1 MCGRFENTTSLQLL
15 FEFLNQEI
23 TDSDSINTVQSN
35 IAPTNKIISVTYNE
49 GKYNVVP
56 MNWGIK
62 FAEKT
67 PLIFNSRIETIKDKP
82 YWYKLFDTSRCLV
95 PMTAFYEWKT
105 DGAKKTPYRIFLPG
119 EKLFFVPAV
128 FIKKEDEFYTSLITT
143 TPNKFIQKIHH
154 RMPVI
159 LKPAKA
165 LEYFTGK
172 AEENLQMCIPFDDNE
187 KMGIEKAFI

>member
-15 FEFLNQEI
+15 FEFLQQEI
-23 TDSDSINTVQSN
+23 EDSKSINNVQTN
-35 IAPTNKIISVTYNE
+35 IAPTNKILSVTYDE
-49 GKYNVVP
+49 GKYNVIQ

-82 YWYKLFDTSRCLV
+82 YWYKLFSTSRCLI
-95 PMTAFYEWKT
+95 PMTAFYEWKS
-105 DGAKKTPYRIFLPG
+105 DGSKKIPYRIFLPD

-128 FIKKEDEFYTSLITT
+128 FIKKADEYYTSLITT

-159 LKPAKA
+159 LKPASA
-165 LEYFTGK
+165 IDYLTCD
-172 AEENLQMCIPFDDNE
+172 AEENLERCIPFDDNE
-187 KMGIEKAFI
+187 KMGMERAYI